1 MAIKG
6 LSATVKYTARLIL
19 AQYEHEEL
27 SCELTNG
34 SGTELSPEELMKEAV
49 RTVLTNTTKYR
60 QKRQAEKEVQS

>member
-1 MAIKG
+1 MATKG
-6 LSATVKYTARLIL
+6 LSATVKYSARLIL

-27 SCELTNG
+27 TCELTNG

-60 QKRQAEKEVQS
+60 LKKQEAEKAKA